1 MLRTT
6 SKRPWDEV
14 KENLSNELGYSYI
27 WKRLAMI
34 EDVLGDDYNL
44 ERLKELVE
52 ADKEGRCAILP
63 CKNWLDIVFGDQEI
77 FYAIDDEDNA
87 IKEITVNSE
96 ERFEWYRDY
105 TTITII
111 GRDEKGNYFGF
122 SPEEIG
128 EDVFLTFEE
137 AKEKLNK

>member
-52 ADKEGRCAILP
+52 ADKEGKCLILTEEQ
-63 CKNWLDIVFGDQEI
+63 KMF
-77 FYAIDDEDNA
+77 A
-87 IKEITVNSE
+87 IKMTK
-96 ERFEWYRDY
+96 RRM
-105 TTITII
+105 
-111 GRDEKGNYFGF
+111 FG
-122 SPEEIG
+122 G
-128 EDVFLTFEE
+128 MRNV
-137 AKEKLNK
+137 